1 MWGWG
6 QVSAKAMGTSLAM
19 SWGMGDCISQR
30 FLWSTATC
38 SVKPPPIGVSDPF
51 WIRVDAFKPRSDKTS
66 RKLMTATT
74 RIKAWPE
81 TFT

>member
-1 MWGWG
+1 MEYSYV
-6 QVSAKAMGTSLAM
+6 VSEN
-19 SWGMGDCISQR
+19 
-30 FLWSTATC
+30 
-38 SVKPPPIGVSDPF
+38 PPTGVSDPF
-51 WIRVDAFKPRSDKTS
+51 WIRVDAFKPHSDKTS

>member
-1 MWGWG
+1 MEYSYV
-6 QVSAKAMGTSLAM
+6 VSE
-19 SWGMGDCISQR
+19 
-30 FLWSTATC
+30 
-38 SVKPPPIGVSDPF
+38 KPPTGVSDPF